1 MMNVIVVGAGHMG
14 RGLAERLCRQG
25 HDVTVIDR
33 DPEELEALGEAFSG
47 RRVVGVGFDRA
58 VLAEAGVER
67 TSAVVACTSSDE
79 ANIVIARVARGTYR
93 VPRVVARLYDISKAE
108 AYRRLGIQ
116 TISTTDWGIR
126 HACELLAYH
135 EMDAVYEMGSGDV
148 RLVRSDVP
156 ALLEGRPVREV
167 TAIGEIEVVALARGS
182 ETFIPT
188 LGTVLEHG
196 DVMYAAVA
204 SSASAK
210 FRHMTGTSA

>member
-1 MMNVIVVGAGHMG
+1 MNVIVVGAGHMG
-14 RGLAERLCRQG
+14 RGLAERLSRQG

-33 DPEELEALGEAFSG
+33 DAEELEELDEGFAG

-67 TSAVVACTSSDE
+67 ASAVIACTSSDE
-79 ANIVIARVARGTYR
+79 ANVVIARIYR
-93 VPRVVARLYDISKAE
+93 VPRVIARLYDISKAE
-108 AYRRLGIQ
+108 TYRRLGIQ

-126 HACELLAYH
+126 HACELLTYQ
-135 EMDAVYEMGSGDV
+135 EMDTVLEIGSGDV
-148 RLVRSDVP
+148 QLVRSDVP

-167 TAIGEIEVVALARGS
+167 TAIGEVEVVAVSRS
-182 ETFIPT
+182 NETFIPT

-196 DVMYAAVA
+196 DVIYAAVA

-210 FRHMTGTSA
+210 FRYMLGTNA

>member
-1 MMNVIVVGAGHMG
+1 MLAAAG
-14 RGLAERLCRQG
+14 
-25 HDVTVIDR
+25 V
-33 DPEELEALGEAFSG
+33 
-47 RRVVGVGFDRA
+47 DRA
-58 VLAEAGVER
+58 
-67 TSAVVACTSSDE
+67 SAVIACTSSDE

-93 VPRVVARLYDISKAE
+93 VPRVIARLYDISKAE

-126 HACELLAYH
+126 HACELLTYQ
-135 EMDAVYEMGSGDV
+135 EMDAVYEIGSGDV
-148 RLVRSDVP
+148 QLVRTDVP

-167 TAIGEIEVVALARGS
+167 TAIGEVEIVAVSRNN

-196 DVMYAAVA
+196 DVIYAAVA

-210 FRHMTGTSA
+210 FRSMVGTSA

>member
-1 MMNVIVVGAGHMG
+1 MNVIVVGAGHMG

-33 DPEELEALGEAFSG
+33 NPEKLEGLGESFTG
-47 RRVVGVGFDRA
+47 RRVQGVGFDRDL
-58 VLAEAGVER
+58 LARVGIAR
-67 TSAVVACTSSDE
+67 ASALVACTSTDE

-93 VPRVVARLYDISKAE
+93 VPRVIARLYDISKAE

-126 HACELLAYH
+126 HACELLTYQ
-135 EMDAVYEMGSGDV
+135 EMDTVLEVGSGDV
-148 RLVRSDVP
+148 QLVRTDVP

-167 TAIGEIEVVALARGS
+167 SALGEVQVMAISRNN

-188 LGTVLEHG
+188 LGTLLEHG
-196 DVMYAAVA
+196 DVVYAAVA
-204 SSASAK
+204 SSASGK
-210 FRHMTGTSA
+210 FAYMLGQSE

>member
-1 MMNVIVVGAGHMG
+1 MNVIVVGAGHMG

-25 HDVTVIDR
+25 HEVTVIDR
-33 DPEELEALGEAFSG
+33 DPEELEALGEDFAG
-47 RRVVGVGFDRA
+47 RRVTGVGFDRD
-58 VLAEAGVER
+58 VLADADIDR
-67 TSAVVACTSSDE
+67 ASAVIACTSSDE
-79 ANIVIARVARGTYR
+79 ANIVIARVARDTYR
-93 VPRVVARLYDISKAE
+93 VPRVIALLYDISKAE

-126 HACELLAYH
+126 HACELLTYQ
-135 EMDAVYEMGSGDV
+135 EMDAVYEIGSGDV
-148 RLVRSDVP
+148 QLVRTDVP

-167 TAIGEIEVVALARGS
+167 TAIGEVEVVAVSRNN

-196 DVMYAAVA
+196 DVIYAAVA

-210 FRHMTGTSA
+210 FRSMVGTSA

>member
-1 MMNVIVVGAGHMG
+1 MNVIIVGAGHMG

-33 DPEELEALGEAFSG
+33 DPEELEALGEGFTG
-47 RRVVGVGFDRA
+47 RCVVGVGFDRSA
-58 VLAEAGVER
+58 LAAAGVER
-67 TSAVVACTSSDE
+67 ASAVIACTSSDE

-93 VPRVVARLYDISKAE
+93 VPRVIARLYDISKAE

-116 TISTTDWGIR
+116 TVSTTDWGIR
-126 HACELLAYH
+126 HACELLTYQ
-135 EMDAVYEMGSGDV
+135 EMDTVYEVGSGDV
-148 RLVRSDVP
+148 QLVRSDVP

-167 TAIGEIEVVALARGS
+167 TALGEVEIVAITRS
-182 ETFIPT
+182 NETFIPT

-196 DVMYAAVA
+196 DVIYAAVA

-210 FRHMTGTSA
+210 FRHMLGKSA

>member
-1 MMNVIVVGAGHMG
+1 MNVIVVGAGHMG
-14 RGLAERLCRQG
+14 RGLARRLNRQG
-25 HDVTVIDR
+25 HDVTVVDR
-33 DPEELEALGEAFSG
+33 DAEELEELGEDFSG
-47 RRVVGVGFDRA
+47 TRVLGVGFDRA
-58 VLAEAGVER
+58 VLAAAGVDR
-67 TSAVVACTSSDE
+67 ASAVIACTSSDE

-93 VPRVVARLYDISKAE
+93 VPRVIARLYDISKAE

-126 HACELLAYH
+126 HACELLTYQ
-135 EMDAVYEMGSGDV
+135 EMDAVYEIGSGDV
-148 RLVRSDVP
+148 QLVRTDVP

-167 TAIGEIEVVALARGS
+167 TAIGEVEIVAVSRNN

-196 DVMYAAVA
+196 DVIYAAVA

-210 FRHMTGTSA
+210 FRSMVGTSA

>member
-1 MMNVIVVGAGHMG
+1 MNVIIVGAGHMG
-14 RGLAERLCRQG
+14 RGLARRLSRQG

-33 DPEELEALGEAFSG
+33 DAEELEELGEDFAG
-47 RRVVGVGFDRA
+47 RHVVGVGFDRE
-58 VLAEAGVER
+58 VLSAAGVER
-67 TSAVVACTSSDE
+67 ASAVVACTSSDE

-93 VPRVVARLYDISKAE
+93 VPRVIARLYDISKAE

-126 HACELLAYH
+126 HACELLTYQ
-135 EMDAVYEMGSGDV
+135 EMDTVLEIGSGNV
-148 RLVRSDVP
+148 QLVRSDVP
-156 ALLEGRPVREV
+156 ALLEGRPVREL
-167 TAIGEIEVVALARGS
+167 TALGEVEVVAVSRNN

-196 DVMYAAVA
+196 DDIYAAVA

-210 FRHMTGTSA
+210 FRYMIGTSA

>member
-1 MMNVIVVGAGHMG
+1 MNVIVVGAGHMG

-25 HDVTVIDR
+25 HEVTVIDR
-33 DPEELEALGEAFSG
+33 DPEELEALGEDFAG
-47 RRVVGVGFDRA
+47 RRVTGVGFDRD
-58 VLAEAGVER
+58 VLADAGIDR
-67 TSAVVACTSSDE
+67 ASAVIACTSSDE
-79 ANIVIARVARGTYR
+79 ANIVIARVARDTYR
-93 VPRVVARLYDISKAE
+93 VPRVIARLYDISKAE

-126 HACELLAYH
+126 HACELLTYQ
-135 EMDAVYEMGSGDV
+135 EMDAVYEIGSGDV
-148 RLVRSDVP
+148 QLVRTDVP

-167 TAIGEIEVVALARGS
+167 TAIGEVEGVAVSRNN

-196 DVMYAAVA
+196 DVIYAAVA

-210 FRHMTGTSA
+210 FRSMVGTSA